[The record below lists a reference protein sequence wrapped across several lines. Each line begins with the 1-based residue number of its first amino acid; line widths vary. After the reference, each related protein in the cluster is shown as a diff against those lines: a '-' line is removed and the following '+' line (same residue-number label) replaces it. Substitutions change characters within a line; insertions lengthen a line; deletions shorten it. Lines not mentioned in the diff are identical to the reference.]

1 MKMRELVKQ
10 TGVSRESIH
19 YYTREG
25 MLPEVKKPSPN
36 QAIYTEKHVERIL
49 FIKKLQEKHYLPIP
63 LIKKI
68 LDWQAD
74 SPFDENLL
82 DIKSDYFMTADH
94 FLPLQIE
101 GAAAFLDFTGI
112 SADRLADF
120 EAYGIITPDGEPN
133 QKVYPHDSIKIG
145 KLIGDMRK
153 RGLSYEKGFPRAA
166 LKEVRD
172 MLMPIMDYYEQC
184 FVEGVEN
191 ASFSDKEMKG
201 LELTALELIPLFMY
215 YMSRILLEKAMSDR
229 LEENEE
235 K

>member
-1 MKMRELVKQ
+1 MKMRDLVKK

-25 MLPEVKKPSPN
+25 MLPEIEKPSPN
-36 QAIYTEKHVERIL
+36 QAIYNEEHVERIL

-63 LIKKI
+63 MIKNI
-68 LDWQAD
+68 LNWQKD
-74 SPFDENLL
+74 SPFDENLM

-101 GAAAFLDFTGI
+101 GEKAFLNFTGI
-112 SADRLADF
+112 SAERLADF
-120 EAYGIITPDGEPN
+120 EEYGIITSDEKSCG
-133 QKVYPHDSIKIG
+133 KVYPHDSIKIG

-172 MLMPIMDYYEQC
+172 MLLPIIDHYEQC
-184 FVEGVEN
+184 YREGVEN
-191 ASFSDKEMKG
+191 SSFSDEEVNG
-201 LELTALELIPLFMY
+201 LLHTAIELIPLFMY
-215 YMSRILLEKAMSDR
+215 YMSRTLLNKALDR
-229 LEENEE
+229 HVGENDNE
-235 K
+235 